1 MEYNSRLSVAFEDII
16 CIFFLKINIGINFIS
31 SYLIDPCSPL
41 CTFRFH
47 SYRGETRALKQNAH
61 GSISITAEK
70 RYEKRQ
76 KRDPKAQ
83 HISNSFIESHS

>member
-1 MEYNSRLSVAFEDII
+1 MYV
-16 CIFFLKINIGINFIS
+16 KINIRNNFIS

-41 CTFRFH
+41 FTFRFH

-70 RYEKRQ
+70 RYEKR
-76 KRDPKAQ
+76 KETKERDPKAQ
-83 HISNSFIESHS
+83 HISNSFI